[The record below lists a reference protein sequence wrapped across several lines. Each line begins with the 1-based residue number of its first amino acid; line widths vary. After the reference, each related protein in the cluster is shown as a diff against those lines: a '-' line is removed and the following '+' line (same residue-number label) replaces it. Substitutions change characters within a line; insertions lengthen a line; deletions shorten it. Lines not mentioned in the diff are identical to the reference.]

1 MQPTKRLK
9 SVTVM
14 ADASYEDEAAAVGHP
29 GNNNIATTSLLRH
42 VADEVAP
49 PELWTGGDGALCTS
63 PKGRH
68 PGPPKEDDGSGR
80 IHHPAA
86 PTFAKRVRG
95 PTPPGLPA
103 EGSGSNGGSK
113 H

>member
-1 MQPTKRLK
+1 
-9 SVTVM
+9 
-14 ADASYEDEAAAVGHP
+14 
-29 GNNNIATTSLLRH
+29 

-49 PELWTGGDGALCTS
+49 PELWIGGGGALCTS
-63 PKGRH
+63 PKGCH
-68 PGPPKEDDGSGR
+68 PGPPKEDDGGGGR